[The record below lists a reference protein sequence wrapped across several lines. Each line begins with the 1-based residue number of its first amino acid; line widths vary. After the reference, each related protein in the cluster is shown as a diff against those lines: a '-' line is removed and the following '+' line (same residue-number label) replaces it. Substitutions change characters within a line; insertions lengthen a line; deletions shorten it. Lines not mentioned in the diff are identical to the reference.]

1 MMNILIQAWSCSPNR
16 GGEFAVSWG
25 WITGLD
31 QKLGNTDKIY
41 VLSRGLEDDDIM
53 HAGLKH
59 VELLHVK
66 FPYVFYKIFGESS
79 ITYILWQRYAYQS
92 ARKKGIKFD
101 IIHVCSLSDFRK
113 PGIWYR
119 FPDAYTIF
127 GPVGGGQR
135 CPHSLITYDES
146 SHWIRGLVNNYCR
159 YSPIFRCRIKCY
171 SRCYACNYET
181 AKYLPGAYVLPDVP
195 LNNQLREL
203 PIQEKEPPL
212 C

>member
-79 ITYILWQRYAYQS
+79 ITYILWQRYAY
-92 ARKKGIKFD
+92 
-101 IIHVCSLSDFRK
+101 
-113 PGIWYR
+113 
-119 FPDAYTIF
+119 
-127 GPVGGGQR
+127 
-135 CPHSLITYDES
+135 
-146 SHWIRGLVNNYCR
+146 
-159 YSPIFRCRIKCY
+159 
-171 SRCYACNYET
+171 
-181 AKYLPGAYVLPDVP
+181 
-195 LNNQLREL
+195 
-203 PIQEKEPPL
+203 
-212 C
+212 